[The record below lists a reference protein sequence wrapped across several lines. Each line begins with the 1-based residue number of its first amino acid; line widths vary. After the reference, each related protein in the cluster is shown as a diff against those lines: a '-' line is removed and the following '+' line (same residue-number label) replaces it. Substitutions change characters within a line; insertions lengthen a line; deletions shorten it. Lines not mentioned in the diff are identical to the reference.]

1 MIKIY
6 PSALDG
12 EPIETHKLKKKKRIC
27 DFLVELAP
35 SFTLNRNEHPISI
48 AVNGKNIPP
57 NLWDTFYLKPKH
69 TVAITV
75 QPKAAVIIIAAIV
88 AVAAAAYSFYAM
100 RQAKKG
106 KGERDGGKS
115 LDGADINANI
125 ARWGDPI
132 PEIAGSPL
140 SYPALLTPIHRWYKT
155 DSGAQWH
162 ATEYAEMLLCIGKGE
177 YEVGLKDVYIG
188 ETPALLLGDKV
199 EIQFFDAGASLSGVS
214 AAKWWHES
222 DEVGFTTFGGTGI
235 TLGVTTE
242 LLPYWSSI
250 FTHAGSIITGESA
263 VPSDWVTG
271 VVIQNIHFDHYINF
285 GSDYISSPYLDS
297 ISAGVGDTIFISNNA
312 YTITSVNQPTPTE
325 GEPQPSSIRYKL
337 DNMDN
342 LPTGTH
348 IRPMAAGT
356 FTVLAINGAS
366 IQVQPTSVSGVWSG
380 FPSGTILNDLNLS
393 AASME
398 LGWAGAFRV
407 TPEYTPI
414 DKIEVDILYPQGL
427 IRYNSEGSSRN
438 KTAGGTIQYRRI
450 NLDGKGGT
458 VGAWQS
464 YTFSNT
470 GKTPNQIGFT
480 YSIDVACGEYE
491 VRVQADEP
499 PSDSTSTNN
508 TQQWTRLKGRVVV
521 DKMNYPDMTVMSVKM
536 QSGDAVGGS
545 VENKVKVRARRIL
558 PTLENPAV
566 KEATS
571 DIAPF
576 FVYMLSTVGY
586 TREFIDIEAITELHN
601 EYWVDNERFDMAFSA
616 STTLKDAANTVLK
629 AGFSEITIKDGLI
642 TAVQDKVQLG
652 LPTRIFSPQEY
663 TEPLTQTIQA
673 VQPDE
678 IDGVDAEYI
687 EYKTG
692 KKVTESFRLFT
703 DAGSRVE
710 KITLHGITG
719 KTAARRHAERRRREL
734 AYRRIEYSGATEL
747 HAMNCQYGDFIGLQD
762 GVPQYGQSAFVL
774 RHSQNKGNL
783 VLRMSEPIAETADQL
798 VGAIRKP
805 DGRVTAP
812 FQARVSPTN
821 PRDVTLLD
829 AAHIE
834 VTGLQGNKDATVVYF
849 GGLHEFYYPAVITE
863 IKPTSNKVYFTA
875 VGYDARVYTETTDG
889 DYITNLCDPL
899 PPGHLLPAGQLRLA
913 SQVFPLY
920 YAEKM
925 QSKLQIKSLE
935 YKEMPTARLSDKMQ
949 ASLAIDS
956 LEYIERPQPKP
967 VDTMQANLVISSIEL
982 TPPAETRNTDKMQA
996 SLAIDNLEYK
1006 LHPRGFSTDKMS
1018 ASLSIESLEYEPT

>member
-6 PSALDG
+6 PSALNG

-27 DFLVELAP
+27 DFLAELAP

-57 NLWDTFYLKPKH
+57 SLWDTFYLKPKH
-69 TVAITV
+69 KVAITV
-75 QPKAAVIIIAAIV
+75 QPKGAVIIIASIV

-106 KGERDGGKS
+106 KGARDEGKS
-115 LDGADINANI
+115 LDGADISANV

-162 ATEYAEMLLCIGKGE
+162 ATEYAEMLLCVGKGE

-199 EIQFFDAGASLSGVS
+199 EIQFFNAGAFLRGVS
-214 AAKWWHES
+214 AAEWWHES

-235 TLGVTTE
+235 TLGVATE

-271 VVIQNIHFDHYINF
+271 AVIQNIHFYHYINF

-297 ISAGVGDTIFISNNA
+297 INAGVGDTIFISNNA

-325 GEPQPSSIRYKL
+325 GEPQPSSIKYKL
-337 DNMDN
+337 DNMDD

-380 FPSGTILNDLNLS
+380 FPTGTILNDLNLS
-393 AASME
+393 TASME

-427 IRYNSEGSSRN
+427 IQYNSKGSSREQ
-438 KTAGGTIQYRRI
+438 TAGGTIQYRRI
-450 NLDGKGGT
+450 NLEGGT

-566 KEATS
+566 KKATS

-576 FVYMLSTVGY
+576 FVYMLGTVGY
-586 TREFIDIEAITELHN
+586 TREFIDIEAIKELHS

-629 AGFSEITIKDGLI
+629 AGFSEMTIKDGLI
-642 TAVQDKVQLG
+642 TAVQDKMQLG

-687 EYKTG
+687 EYTTGRKT
-692 KKVTESFRLFT
+692 TESFRLFT

-719 KTAARRHAERRRREL
+719 KTAARRHAERRRQEL

-774 RHSQNKGNL
+774 QHSQARGNL
-783 VLRMSEPIAETADQL
+783 VLRMSEPIAETAAQL

-812 FQARVSPTN
+812 FQARVSATN

-834 VTGLQGNKDATVVYF
+834 VTGLQGNEDATVVYF

-863 IKPTSNKVYFTA
+863 IKPVGNKVHFTA
-875 VGYDARVYTETTDG
+875 VGYDARVYTEATDG
-889 DYITNLCDPL
+889 DYITNLCN
-899 PPGHLLPAGQLRLA
+899 LLPAGQLRLA

-925 QSKLQIKSLE
+925 QSGLQIETLE
-935 YKEMPTARLSDKMQ
+935 YKEMPTARLSDKIQ
-949 ASLAIDS
+949 ASLAIAS
-956 LEYIERPQPKP
+956 LEYLEIPKPKP
-967 VDTMQANLVISSIEL
+967 VDKMQASLVISSIEL
-982 TPPAETRNTDKMQA
+982 IPPAETRNTDKMQA

-1006 LHPRGFSTDKMS
+1006 LHPKGFSTDKMS
-1018 ASLSIESLEYEPT
+1018 ASLSIESLEYEPK